1 MARTSKLASLAALL
15 RIHHWVKNLLVLV
28 PLVTSHEIDSLSLIG
43 LGAIAFL
50 VFSLAASASYVIN
63 DLHDIKAD
71 RQHPTKRLR
80 PLVTGEIA
88 TSTGY
93 VLSTLLVLISVSVA
107 SWTLPPLFVATLLV
121 YVAASVTYSLY
132 IRRILFLDV
141 IFLTG
146 LYCVRIIAGGIAT
159 ERYVSP
165 WLLGLSL
172 FFFLSLALLKRYIEL
187 REFATVS
194 DGVASPGRGYVA
206 GDAEIVRSVGPASGY
221 LSVLFLAF
229 YINSDQAQTL
239 YEAPIGLW
247 LVSPILIYWIT
258 RLWLLGHRGEIA
270 NDAIV
275 FAARDGVTYA
285 VAALIAA
292 IMYIATVGL
301 QHAGP

>member
-1 MARTSKLASLAALL
+1 MDIRL
-15 RIHHWVKNLLVLV
+15 
-28 PLVTSHEIDSLSLIG
+28 
-43 LGAIAFL
+43 L

-172 FFFLSLALLKRYIEL
+172 FFFLSLALLWYALDSR
-187 REFATVS
+187 
-194 DGVASPGRGYVA
+194 SPKV
-206 GDAEIVRSVGPASGY
+206 
-221 LSVLFLAF
+221 
-229 YINSDQAQTL
+229 
-239 YEAPIGLW
+239 
-247 LVSPILIYWIT
+247 
-258 RLWLLGHRGEIA
+258 
-270 NDAIV
+270 
-275 FAARDGVTYA
+275 
-285 VAALIAA
+285 
-292 IMYIATVGL
+292 
-301 QHAGP
+301 

>member
-1 MARTSKLASLAALL
+1 MVRTSKLASLAALL

-71 RQHPTKRLR
+71 RQHPTKCLR

-132 IRRILFLDV
+132 IRRILFL
-141 IFLTG
+141 LT
-146 LYCVRIIAGGIAT
+146 
-159 ERYVSP
+159 
-165 WLLGLSL
+165 
-172 FFFLSLALLKRYIEL
+172 
-187 REFATVS
+187 
-194 DGVASPGRGYVA
+194 
-206 GDAEIVRSVGPASGY
+206 PA
-221 LSVLFLAF
+221 
-229 YINSDQAQTL
+229 
-239 YEAPIGLW
+239 
-247 LVSPILIYWIT
+247 
-258 RLWLLGHRGEIA
+258 
-270 NDAIV
+270 
-275 FAARDGVTYA
+275 
-285 VAALIAA
+285 
-292 IMYIATVGL
+292 
-301 QHAGP
+301 

>member
-107 SWTLPPLFVATLLV
+107 SWTLRHYSWLRYWSMWLHRHLFPLHSTNPLP
-121 YVAASVTYSLY
+121 
-132 IRRILFLDV
+132 RCD
-141 IFLTG
+141 
-146 LYCVRIIAGGIAT
+146 
-159 ERYVSP
+159 
-165 WLLGLSL
+165 LS
-172 FFFLSLALLKRYIEL
+172 
-187 REFATVS
+187 
-194 DGVASPGRGYVA
+194 
-206 GDAEIVRSVGPASGY
+206 
-221 LSVLFLAF
+221 
-229 YINSDQAQTL
+229 
-239 YEAPIGLW
+239 
-247 LVSPILIYWIT
+247 
-258 RLWLLGHRGEIA
+258 HR
-270 NDAIV
+270 
-275 FAARDGVTYA
+275 
-285 VAALIAA
+285 
-292 IMYIATVGL
+292 
-301 QHAGP
+301 

>member
-132 IRRILFLDV
+132 IRRILFL
-141 IFLTG
+141 L
-146 LYCVRIIAGGIAT
+146 
-159 ERYVSP
+159 SP
-165 WLLGLSL
+165 
-172 FFFLSLALLKRYIEL
+172 A
-187 REFATVS
+187 
-194 DGVASPGRGYVA
+194 
-206 GDAEIVRSVGPASGY
+206 
-221 LSVLFLAF
+221 
-229 YINSDQAQTL
+229 
-239 YEAPIGLW
+239 
-247 LVSPILIYWIT
+247 
-258 RLWLLGHRGEIA
+258 
-270 NDAIV
+270 
-275 FAARDGVTYA
+275 
-285 VAALIAA
+285 
-292 IMYIATVGL
+292 
-301 QHAGP
+301 